1 MYLVSVFTHKVAQS
15 SGNQEPSSEGK
26 LDEASSDIIKCENTT
41 SALLAAP
48 QRMSKAP
55 VLESSGPR
63 EGTSQEMHND
73 SSSSMSSHLGLPSS
87 VSVPGGSSVLWH
99 PMFSVPSF
107 PVGFDGAAGG
117 DVSGQQTAFLHDEIC
132 RLQEQNRQVLFLIS
146 YFVYGGC

>member
-15 SGNQEPSSEGK
+15 SGNQEPSEGK

-41 SALLAAP
+41 SALQEAP

-107 PVGFDGAAGG
+107 PVGFDGAAG

-132 RLQEQNRQVLFLIS
+132 RLQEQNRQVSFLIS